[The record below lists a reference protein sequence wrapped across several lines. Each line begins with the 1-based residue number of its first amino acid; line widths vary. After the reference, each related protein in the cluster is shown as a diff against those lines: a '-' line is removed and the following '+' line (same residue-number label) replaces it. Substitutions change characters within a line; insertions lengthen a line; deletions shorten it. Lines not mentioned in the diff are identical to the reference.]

1 MNLLTRND
9 FQLFSL
15 PPLFEINDANLTEAF
30 LKLQAISHPDR
41 FVSGTDSERRLS
53 LQLATRINEAHQRL
67 KHPLSRARYICE
79 LNGAAIDAE
88 TNTAMPSHFLVEQ
101 MEWREALDD
110 VSSPQALDDLKSLVH
125 EKKTALLAAISLEID
140 EKKDYAAAAS
150 LVRQLMFVEKFVTDL
165 TAD

>member
-1 MNLLTRND
+1 
-9 FQLFSL
+9 
-15 PPLFEINDANLTEAF
+15 
-30 LKLQAISHPDR
+30 
-41 FVSGTDSERRLS
+41 
-53 LQLATRINEAHQRL
+53 
-67 KHPLSRARYICE
+67 
-79 LNGAAIDAE
+79 
-88 TNTAMPSHFLVEQ
+88 MPSHFLVEQ